1 MTREERLFTAIG
13 GADEALLVRCRKP
26 AKKWGGAW
34 LPWAMTAAACLAVGM
49 FLGAHLI
56 SGPAADSGEPPPGL
70 VDVLSPE
77 DPDGTENLPPPEEG
91 AVPIQASGAGRFH
104 AVKLTASVERP
115 EITAPS
121 FYLFVDEE
129 KYTSRERDGVYVIVP
144 KNAPDPSLNLPACEM
159 TITHQ
164 EAITLEAAEA
174 AALAALAAEYETV
187 ENAQDSP
194 RLAGGRYLHA
204 HTGLGWDAPVRDVT
218 LLADGQGGVF
228 TITAS
233 FFLEATEGH
242 GARFA
247 NMAGTFRVVDGTMPR
262 WLTDLQRTAEDL
274 TRGILSNRLDLVEG
288 LLTEDARIEGCGGD
302 VLGDISVA
310 GFDLTA
316 DDPANPTAA
325 VVSVRLN
332 RLEDSADFLT
342 IELQYEDGK
351 WLACWA
357 GMEK

>member
-49 FLGAHLI
+49 F
-56 SGPAADSGEPPPGL
+56 
-70 VDVLSPE
+70 
-77 DPDGTENLPPPEEG
+77 LPPPEEG

-174 AALAALAAEYETV
+174 AA
-187 ENAQDSP
+187 
-194 RLAGGRYLHA
+194 
-204 HTGLGWDAPVRDVT
+204 PVFSEF
-218 LLADGQGGVF
+218 LL
-228 TITAS
+228 S
-233 FFLEATEGH
+233 CLES
-242 GARFA
+242 
-247 NMAGTFRVVDGTMPR
+247 
-262 WLTDLQRTAEDL
+262 L
-274 TRGILSNRLDLVEG
+274 
-288 LLTEDARIEGCGGD
+288 
-302 VLGDISVA
+302 
-310 GFDLTA
+310 
-316 DDPANPTAA
+316 
-325 VVSVRLN
+325 
-332 RLEDSADFLT
+332 
-342 IELQYEDGK
+342 
-351 WLACWA
+351 
-357 GMEK
+357 